1 MRPDVG
7 VKSSQFF
14 PKNEKCSNYN
24 LNFDSVFKKA
34 ISGYWFTYIPKTLGK
49 NLIVMG
55 TACGKA
61 DRALA
66 SKTRIPICII
76 KHVYTVKFFRKYN
89 KQRKRGWPRMTNL
102 NIELII
108 KFYCMY

>member
-1 MRPDVG
+1 MYH
-7 VKSSQFF
+7 S
-14 PKNEKCSNYN
+14 N
-24 LNFDSVFKKA
+24 LNFDSVFKKG
-34 ISGYWFTYIPKTLGK
+34 ISDYWFTYIPKTLGK

-66 SKTRIPICII
+66 SNTRIPICMI
-76 KHVYTVKFFRKYN
+76 KHVFTVKFFRKYK
-89 KQRKRGWPRMTNL
+89 KQRKRGWPRMANL